1 MGLLGINGTGGNQE
15 IPPASGKQKTESKQK
30 IKFNLNSILSQ
41 VGQPADVYE
50 VSKIETV
57 FENGKK
63 IETAYNSMGKA
74 VKTSVFADKNG
85 DGKFEH
91 SEAVSVKFYDVLSK
105 SCNTTEYK
113 DTDNDGYY
121 DEIIESDWT
130 GNESIHKLNN
140 KFKSEHLKMSNVYG
154 SENDAYHNRNE

>member
-1 MGLLGINGTGGNQE
+1 MGLLGISGNGGNQE
-15 IPPASGKQKTESKQK
+15 IPPASGKQNTESKQK

-74 VKTSVFADKNG
+74 IKTSVFADKNG

-91 SEAVSVKFYDVLSK
+91 SEAVSVKFYDVLSR

-121 DEIIESDWT
+121 DEIIEGDWT
-130 GNESIHKLNN
+130 GNETIHKLNN

-154 SENDAYHNRNE
+154 SENDAYYNRNE

>member
-1 MGLLGINGTGGNQE
+1 MFGNLE
-15 IPPASGKQKTESKQK
+15 

-91 SEAVSVKFYDVLSK
+91 SEAVSVKFYDVISR

-121 DEIIESDWT
+121 DEIIESDWMGSET
-130 GNESIHKLNN
+130 IHKLNN

-154 SENDAYHNRNE
+154 SENDAYYNRNE